1 MTTAS
6 PTAPPPASLPPTL
19 TVDRPKRRWWL
30 YVAVV
35 LGGLALLAV
44 ALVAALLTYWHSLV
58 RTYTTLEA
66 APLPAITG
74 SDQDLTAFLVR
85 WAAFQD
91 AVVGGTAT
99 EPFRA
104 SAADLNL
111 LIGQNPDL
119 RDRVRLVIT
128 NNQLLGQF
136 SFALAQVQQPEL
148 RNRFVNGLARLE
160 LDFREGW
167 LTVSVAELS
176 ANGRLV
182 PWWVMKRV
190 RQENLVKDLDK
201 NPDTVEFLHR
211 LAAIEVEDD
220 HIVLKP
226 AARN

>member
-1 MTTAS
+1 MA
-6 PTAPPPASLPPTL
+6 A
-19 TVDRPKRRWWL
+19 DRPRRRWWL
-30 YVAVV
+30 YLAVV

-44 ALVAALLTYWHSLV
+44 VAVAALLTYWHSLV
-58 RTYTTLEA
+58 RTYTALEA

-74 SDQDLTAFLVR
+74 SDQDLTALLVR

-91 AVVGGTAT
+91 AVAGGTAT

-128 NNQLLGQF
+128 NNQVLGQF
-136 SFALAQVQQPEL
+136 SFSLAQVQQPEL

-160 LDFREGW
+160 LDFRDGW

-176 ANGRLV
+176 ANGRPV
-182 PWWVMKRV
+182 PWWVMKKV

-211 LAAIEVEDD
+211 LAAIVVEDD